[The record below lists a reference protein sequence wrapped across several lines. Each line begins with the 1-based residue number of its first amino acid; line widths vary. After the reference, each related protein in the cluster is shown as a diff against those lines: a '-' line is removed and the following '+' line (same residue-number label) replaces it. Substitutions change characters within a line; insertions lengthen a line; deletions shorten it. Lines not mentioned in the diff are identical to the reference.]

1 MSTNRLPK
9 SASNPL
15 GTATKRKAAINTS
28 SDFDSSGPF
37 ASKRPHKRRRAVT
50 SRHPLANR
58 STNVFATGH
67 YECPADPE
75 DPSLYEDIDIGV
87 FLPLKTAYW
96 ELHIRLSSFAHAV
109 LEGENLHESPLD
121 VLRLKVIK
129 QLENDTA
136 HCHPDMWFIR
146 SARSSK
152 EIANILSEHGWWSP
166 LLLGFFVDKPVDEI
180 LLSHSIDPQGH
191 PTAYLA
197 QLFRM
202 GAFAQLLRLDISH
215 VSLSLHDIS
224 LLRLLPRLSSLN
236 ISSTNATNHHLLH
249 LATHEGTLRD
259 LNVSG
264 NVAINDDCRVPLT
277 VLSKLQTLHLRGTG
291 VTVPC
296 LRLLAYALPIDCRFV
311 TLPLHCLNFLN
322 NRHRHYCTAIPA
334 GYAED
339 PRKVPNLALP
349 MLKKNLELHK
359 KANADILTTGSKVD
373 LMDRLSSLLCA
384 RIADGRVIRRVGR
397 GS

>member
-1 MSTNRLPK
+1 MR
-9 SASNPL
+9 
-15 GTATKRKAAINTS
+15 
-28 SDFDSSGPF
+28 
-37 ASKRPHKRRRAVT
+37 
-50 SRHPLANR
+50 
-58 STNVFATGH
+58 
-67 YECPADPE
+67 
-75 DPSLYEDIDIGV
+75 
-87 FLPLKTAYW
+87 
-96 ELHIRLSSFAHAV
+96 
-109 LEGENLHESPLD
+109 
-121 VLRLKVIK
+121 
-129 QLENDTA
+129 
-136 HCHPDMWFIR
+136 FIR
-146 SARSSK
+146 SSRSSK
-152 EIANILSEHGWWSP
+152 EIAKILSERGWWSP
-166 LLLGFFVDKPVDEI
+166 LLLGFFVDKPVDEL

-224 LLRLLPRLSSLN
+224 LLRLLPRLSSLD

-249 LATHEGTLRD
+249 LATHEGSLRD

-264 NVAINDDCRVPLT
+264 NAAINDDCRVPLT

-311 TLPLHCLNFLN
+311 TLPLHCLKFLN

-334 GYAED
+334 GYVED
-339 PRKVPNLALP
+339 PRKVLNLTLP

-373 LMDRLSSLLCA
+373 LVDRLSSLLCA
-384 RIADGRVIRRVGR
+384 RVADGRVIRRVGR

>member
-1 MSTNRLPK
+1 MT
-9 SASNPL
+9 
-15 GTATKRKAAINTS
+15 
-28 SDFDSSGPF
+28 
-37 ASKRPHKRRRAVT
+37 
-50 SRHPLANR
+50 
-58 STNVFATGH
+58 
-67 YECPADPE
+67 
-75 DPSLYEDIDIGV
+75 
-87 FLPLKTAYW
+87 
-96 ELHIRLSSFAHAV
+96 
-109 LEGENLHESPLD
+109 
-121 VLRLKVIK
+121 
-129 QLENDTA
+129 
-136 HCHPDMWFIR
+136 FIR

-152 EIANILSEHGWWSP
+152 EIAKILSERGWWSP

-180 LLSHSIDPQGH
+180 LLSHSIDRGH

-202 GAFAQLLRLDISH
+202 GAFARLLRLDISH

-224 LLRLLPRLSSLN
+224 LLRLLPRLSSLD

-249 LATHEGTLRD
+249 LATHEGSLRD

-277 VLSKLQTLHLRGTG
+277 VLSKLQTLHLRGTE

-296 LRLLAYALPIDCRFV
+296 LRLLVYALPINCRFV

-322 NRHRHYCTAIPA
+322 NRHRHYCTAIPV
-334 GYAED
+334 GYVED

-359 KANADILTTGSKVD
+359 KANADILTTGNKVD

-397 GS
+397 G